1 MLDGEALVAER
12 EEERKKKRKRLRCKG
27 KRKKG
32 ARERSRTTIGKWKRN
47 DPERRSGRAGTE
59 EWESRD
65 ERPDIVTLFTL
76 YLYATT
82 R

>member
-12 EEERKKKRKRLRCKG
+12 EEERKKKRKRLRRKG
-27 KRKKG
+27 KKRG
-32 ARERSRTTIGKWKRN
+32 EREVAHDHWKV
-47 DPERRSGRAGTE
+47 EEKRSGTR

>member
-1 MLDGEALVAER
+1 MER
-12 EEERKKKRKRLRCKG
+12 EEEGEKKRKRLRRKG

-32 ARERSRTTIGKWKRN
+32 KRGERERWRTTIGKWKRN
-47 DPERRSGRAGTE
+47 DLERGSGRTGT
-59 EWESRD
+59 
-65 ERPDIVTLFTL
+65 RPDIVTLFTL